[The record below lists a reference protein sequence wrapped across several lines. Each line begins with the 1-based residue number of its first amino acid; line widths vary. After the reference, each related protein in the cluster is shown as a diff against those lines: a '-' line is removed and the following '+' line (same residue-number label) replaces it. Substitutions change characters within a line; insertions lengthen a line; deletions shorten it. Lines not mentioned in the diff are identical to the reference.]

1 MSERHPMSTAER
13 VTFTVAIGILVVL
26 AGSIV
31 WLWAQPREPA
41 IVTVAPSGDRR
52 VTDSQT
58 YVTARVRNS
67 GDDTARAVQ
76 VRAELTV
83 DGKVVAEG
91 EQTIDFLSGG
101 ESEQVVFVFDVT
113 DPDALVDLRVGGY
126 VVP

>member
-1 MSERHPMSTAER
+1 MSDRNSMSAAER
-13 VTFTVAIGILVVL
+13 VTFAVAVGILVVL

-58 YVTARVRNS
+58 YVTARVSNT
-67 GDDTARAVQ
+67 GDDTAEAVQ

-83 DGKVVAEG
+83 DGEVVAEG

-113 DPDALVDLRVGGY
+113 ERDALVNLRVGGY
-126 VVP
+126 SVP

>member
-1 MSERHPMSTAER
+1 MNERQSMSTAER

-26 AGSIV
+26 AGSIG

-67 GDDTARAVQ
+67 GDDTAQAVQ

-83 DGKVVAEG
+83 DGEVVAEG
-91 EQTIDFLSGG
+91 EQTIDFLSGA
-101 ESEQVVFVFDVT
+101 ESE
-113 DPDALVDLRVGGY
+113 RVGSSST
-126 VVP
+126 

>member
-1 MSERHPMSTAER
+1 MSERQSMSIAER
-13 VTFTVAIGILVVL
+13 VTFAVAVGILAVA

-58 YVTARVRNS
+58 YVTARVHNA
-67 GDDTARAVQ
+67 GDETAEAVQ
-76 VRAELTV
+76 VLATLTV
-83 DGKVVAEG
+83 DGEDVAEG
-91 EQTIDFLSGG
+91 EQAIDFLSGG
-101 ESEQVVFVFDVT
+101 ESEEVVFVFDVT
-113 DPDALVDLRVGGY
+113 EPRALVDLRVGGY

>member
-13 VTFTVAIGILVVL
+13 VTFTVAIGILVIL

-58 YVTARVRNS
+58 YVTARVRNT
-67 GDDTARAVQ
+67 GDDTAEAVQ

-83 DGKVVAEG
+83 DGEVVAEG

-113 DPDALVDLRVGGY
+113 EPGALVDLRVGGY

>member
-1 MSERHPMSTAER
+1 MSERQSMSTAER
-13 VTFTVAIGILVVL
+13 VTFTAAVGILVIL
-26 AGSIV
+26 AGSIF

-67 GDDTARAVQ
+67 GDDTAQAVQ

-83 DGKVVAEG
+83 DGEVVAEG
-91 EQTIDFLSGG
+91 EADDRLPLRRRVRASG
-101 ESEQVVFVFDVT
+101 FVFDVT
-113 DPDALVDLRVGGY
+113 EPDALVDLRVGGY

>member
-1 MSERHPMSTAER
+1 MSERQSMSTAER
-13 VTFTVAIGILVVL
+13 VTFIVAVGILAIL

-31 WLWAQPREPA
+31 WLWAQPRGPA

-67 GDDTARAVQ
+67 GDDTAEAVQ

-83 DGKVVAEG
+83 DGEVVAEG

-113 DPDALVDLRVGGY
+113 EPDALVDLRVGGY
-126 VVP
+126 TVP

>member
-1 MSERHPMSTAER
+1 MSTAER
-13 VTFTVAIGILVVL
+13 VTFTAAVGILVIL
-26 AGSIV
+26 AGSIF
-31 WLWAQPREPA
+31 WLWAQPREPV

-52 VTDSQT
+52 VIDSQT

-83 DGKVVAEG
+83 DGEVVAEG

-113 DPDALVDLRVGGY
+113 EPDALVDLRVGGY

>member
-1 MSERHPMSTAER
+1 MSERHSMSTAER
-13 VTFTVAIGILVVL
+13 VTFVVAVGILVVL

-58 YVTARVRNS
+58 YVTARVRNT
-67 GDDTARAVQ
+67 GDDTAEAVQ
-76 VRAELTV
+76 IRAELTV
-83 DGKVVAEG
+83 EGEVVAEG

-101 ESEQVVFVFDVT
+101 ESEHVVFVFDVT
-113 DPDALVDLRVGGY
+113 EPDALVDLRVGGY
-126 VVP
+126 AVP